1 MHNPGESFAGYDV
14 FECRFERVYS
24 MRVDAGK
31 NYLYANQRPQ
41 ASAADRSTT
50 SFSAAL
56 TATQADSTK
65 HADFT
70 NMTRQ
75 GMRDWVNTQIRSGET
90 SLDDSSPFMAMTMKI
105 PVGGGIGGDLP
116 AESDGTR
123 YDFTQKV
130 RDGIQGALSRNDET
144 SVKMLESA
152 MKLIQSYQGQT
163 IGIDVRA

>member
-1 MHNPGESFAGYDV
+1 
-14 FECRFERVYS
+14 
-24 MRVDAGK
+24 MRVDAGTS
-31 NYLYANQRPQ
+31 YLYASQRPQ
-41 ASAADRSTT
+41 ASTADRFAT

-65 HADFT
+65 QADFT

-75 GMRDWVNTQIRSGET
+75 DMREWVNTQILSGEM
-90 SLDDSSPFMAMTMKI
+90 SLDDSGPFMAMTMKI
-105 PVGGGIGGDLP
+105 PVGGGIGGELP

-144 SVKMLESA
+144 SVKILESA
-152 MKLIQSYQGQT
+152 MKIIQRYKGQT